1 MQFLYALAAII
12 VIDLVLAGDNAIV
25 IALAARN
32 LPDKL
37 RTKAILWGTAGAIVV
52 RSLMTVVVV
61 WLLKVPGLMAAGGLL
76 LVWIAIK
83 LLAPSENSGEGHTP
97 ASSFWGAMQTIV
109 IADAV
114 MGLDNVLAVAGA
126 AHGSYLLV
134 VMGLLISVPI
144 VVWGSTLIL
153 KWVDKYPIIIYF
165 GAAVLAWTA
174 AKMLLHDPIV
184 DNFLAPIAN
193 WTWLLSF
200 AIIGGTLGI
209 GYWRNKASREAVPAH
224 ATDPI
229 VAVAD
234 AGADAVDEAVEVVAE
249 APAGVIAKGV
259 APSFTPAFTG
269 LSGNGMD
276 NAPPIEVIEPPV
288 TASGGA
294 ERLRHVLLP
303 MSDSAAAR
311 AAARDLISRLKT
323 ESGVRVHVLHVA
335 PRMPRHVTRFLKADE
350 RQKWLAERS
359 QGALTQVVHELEA
372 GRVDH
377 VVHLRS
383 ARNITSEIIKLA
395 EEMRCERIVVGS
407 VRKSDIVRLF
417 TGSVT
422 GRLLARSTVP
432 VEVVLDGEA
441 SLITRIG
448 VPAGVGLA
456 LVALALEID

>member
-1 MQFLYALAAII
+1 
-12 VIDLVLAGDNAIV
+12 
-25 IALAARN
+25 
-32 LPDKL
+32 
-37 RTKAILWGTAGAIVV
+37 
-52 RSLMTVVVV
+52 
-61 WLLKVPGLMAAGGLL
+61 
-76 LVWIAIK
+76 
-83 LLAPSENSGEGHTP
+83 
-97 ASSFWGAMQTIV
+97 
-109 IADAV
+109 
-114 MGLDNVLAVAGA
+114 
-126 AHGSYLLV
+126 
-134 VMGLLISVPI
+134 
-144 VVWGSTLIL
+144 
-153 KWVDKYPIIIYF
+153 
-165 GAAVLAWTA
+165 
-174 AKMLLHDPIV
+174 MLLHDPIV

-209 GYWRNKASREAVPAH
+209 GYWRNKAHREAVPAH

-249 APAGVIAKGV
+249 APAGAIAKGV
-259 APSFTPAFTG
+259 TPSFTPAFNG
-269 LSGNGMD
+269 LSGSGMD

-288 TASGGA
+288 TAGGGA

-311 AAARDLISRLKT
+311 AAARDLISRLKLDA
-323 ESGVRVHVLHVA
+323 GVRVHVLHVA
-335 PRMPRHVTRFLKADE
+335 PRMPRHVTRFLKGDE

>member
-32 LPDKL
+32 LPDNL

-61 WLLKVPGLMAAGGLL
+61 WLLKVPGLMMAGGAL

-83 LLAPSENSGEGHTP
+83 LLAPSNDSGEGHTP
-97 ASSFWGAMQTIV
+97 ASNFWGAMQTIV

-126 AHGSYLLV
+126 AQGSYLLV
-134 VMGLLISVPI
+134 IMGLLISVPI
-144 VVWGSTLIL
+144 VVWGSTVIL

-184 DNFLAPIAN
+184 DDFLAPIAN
-193 WTWLLSF
+193 WTWLIML

-209 GYWRNKASREAVPAH
+209 GHLRNKAARGAAPVA
-224 ATDPI
+224 ADPL
-229 VAVAD
+229 VAIAGE
-234 AGADAVDEAVEVVAE
+234 GADAAEAAVAE
-249 APAGVIAKGV
+249 LPAPAVIAKG
-259 APSFTPAFTG
+259 ANSPLAG
-269 LSGNGMD
+269 LHAAGFD
-276 NAPPIEVIEPPV
+276 DAPPVDVIVPPV
-288 TASGGA
+288 SAADGGGKH
-294 ERLRHVLLP
+294 LRHVLLP
-303 MSDSAAAR
+303 ISDKAAAR
-311 AAARDLISRLKT
+311 AAARQLIARLRR
-323 ESGVRVHVLHVA
+323 EGGVRVHVLHVT
-335 PRMPRHVTRFLKADE
+335 PRMPRYVARFLKGAARHCWLDE
-350 RQKWLAERS
+350 RAA
-359 QGALTQVVHELEA
+359 GVVSEVVRELQQA
-372 GRVDH
+372 GVDH
-377 VVHLRS
+377 QVHLRS
-383 ARNITSEIIKLA
+383 ARNITGEIIKLA
-395 EEMRCERIVVGS
+395 GELRCERIVVGS
-407 VRKSDIVRLF
+407 ARKSDIVRLF

-456 LVALALEID
+456 LFALALEID